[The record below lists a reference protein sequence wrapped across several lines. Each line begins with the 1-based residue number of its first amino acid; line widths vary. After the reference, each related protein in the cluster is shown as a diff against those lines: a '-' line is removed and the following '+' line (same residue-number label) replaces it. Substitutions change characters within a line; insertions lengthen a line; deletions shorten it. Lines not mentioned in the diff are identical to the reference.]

1 MPPKMPDRNFG
12 VKGVAADY
20 AQTGVEAMMHTRHNG
35 DMTRL
40 AAIRKAQG
48 LTQQQLAEKI
58 GANQGTISKIERGV
72 GNPTQDI
79 LVRIASALDVELIEI
94 FDIGDLQ
101 SRALAALARMPD
113 EKRRAALMV
122 LEAMAAQDEQ

>member
-1 MPPKMPDRNFG
+1 
-12 VKGVAADY
+12 
-20 AQTGVEAMMHTRHNG
+20 MMHTRHNG
-35 DMTRL
+35 DMTRM

-48 LTQQQLAEKI
+48 LTQRQLADKI
-58 GANQGTISKIERGV
+58 GANQGTISKIEKGI

-79 LVRIASALDVELIEI
+79 LVRIASALGVELIEL

-101 SRALAALARMPD
+101 ARALDALARMPE

-122 LEAMAAQDEQ
+122 LEAMASQDGQ